1 MECNYCKHTFSSKYS
16 LNTHQRTAKY
26 CLKIQNVTLEKEHKC
41 FGCGKLFARI
51 YHLQRHQQKCKAN
64 EKMLLIEEKLSQ
76 VIVERDLY
84 KSKYDEQQKII
95 EEQKKS
101 IRELQDK
108 LENVAIQA
116 VKRHTTSNKTEINNF
131 IQNMPPVTD
140 DLLTDNVKHLS
151 IDHILKGPQGYA
163 EYALEYPLKDRVLC
177 SDYSRRKIKF
187 KNEDGTLI
195 IDPEMTTLAKKFFG
209 SIKDKNKELI
219 FNCTD
224 QVKDKFGDT
233 GVLDTVV
240 KLMGYKAD
248 VDNCSCGEKTEFHHD
263 FVKQVCSKTI
273 KE

>member
-1 MECNYCKHTFSSKYS
+1 MGHVCNFCNSTFTTKSY
-16 LNTHQRTAKY
+16 LNYHQKNTKY
-26 CLKIQNVTLEKEHKC
+26 CLEKQGINGCKNFVCQYCNKQLSSEKRLKTHYNTCKQYEFTTLKLKYEDQIRFLKEELK
-41 FGCGKLFARI
+41 K
-51 YHLQRHQQKCKAN
+51 K
-64 EKMLLIEEKLSQ
+64 E
-76 VIVERDLY
+76 
-84 KSKYDEQQKII
+84 
-95 EEQKKS
+95 KS

-248 VDNCSCGEKTEFHHD
+248 VDNCSYGEKTEFHHD